1 MIGDIEG
8 KESLWVFIEQY
19 KGAPK
24 QVSLELIAKARMLA
38 DKFSLRVAALLI
50 GDNVSTASSVLIS
63 AGADTVFLLEH
74 PLLGRYRS
82 DFYAPVILDLIR
94 KGKPGVV
101 IFGATPIGRDLAPA
115 VAALAGTG
123 CTADCVDLELT
134 ENGAL
139 LQTVPA
145 FGGRMMAVIVT
156 PEQRPQI
163 ATVRPGVFQQ
173 AWFPEHDGRV
183 VSILPELPPA
193 KFDLVEFVEES
204 IQPSLLTSARVVV
217 AGGAGVDSREG
228 WELLRELTGVLQA
241 ALGGSRPA
249 LDNGWI
255 EESQMI
261 GHSGPT
267 IRPDLYIAVGI
278 SGDVL
283 HMVGVQDAKV
293 IVAVNSDSRAPV
305 FSRSDYGI
313 VGDYREV
320 VPVLINTLK
329 KKQRF

>member
-1 MIGDIEG
+1 MIGDIEEKG
-8 KESLWVFIEQY
+8 SLWVFIEQY

-24 QVSLELIAKARMLA
+24 QVSLELIAKARALA
-38 DKFSLRVAALLI
+38 DKFDLHVAALLI
-50 GDNVSTASSVLIS
+50 GDNVRNISPILIN
-63 AGADTVFLLEH
+63 AGADTVFLMED
-74 PLLGRYRS
+74 PLLGQYRS
-82 DFYAPVILDLIR
+82 DFYAPVILDLIK
-94 KGKPGVV
+94 KGNPVAV
-101 IFGATPIGRDLAPA
+101 FFGATPTGRDLAPA
-115 VAALAGTG
+115 VAALAETG
-123 CTADCVDLELT
+123 CTADCIDLDLT

-156 PEQRPQI
+156 PERRPQI

-173 AWFPEHDGRV
+173 AWFPEHEGRV
-183 VSILPELPPA
+183 VGILPQLPPA

-204 IQPSLLTSARVVV
+204 LQPSLLPSARVVV

-228 WELLRELTGVLQA
+228 WELLRELTGVLQG

-255 EESQMI
+255 QESQMI
-261 GHSGPT
+261 GHSGST

-293 IVAVNSDSRAPV
+293 IVAVNSDSRAPI
-305 FSRSDYGI
+305 FSNSDYGI
-313 VGDYREV
+313 IGDYREV
-320 VPVLINTLK
+320 IPVLINAVK
-329 KKQRF
+329 KKQRS

>member
-8 KESLWVFIEQY
+8 KENLWVFVEQY
-19 KGAPK
+19 KGEPK
-24 QVSLELIAKARMLA
+24 QVSLELIAKARLLA
-38 DKFSLRVAALLI
+38 DKSGLRVCAVLI
-50 GDNVSTASSVLIS
+50 GDNVRNISPVLIN
-63 AGADTVFLLEH
+63 AGADTVFLLED
-74 PLLGRYRS
+74 PLLRQYRS

-94 KGKPGVV
+94 KGKPGA
-101 IFGATPIGRDLAPA
+101 IFFGATPAGRDLAPA

-123 CTADCVDLELT
+123 CTADCIDLELS
-134 ENGAL
+134 ESGAL

-183 VSILPELPPA
+183 VDILPQLPPA

-204 IQPSLLTSARVVV
+204 LQPSLLPSARVVV

-228 WELLRELTGVLQA
+228 WELLRELTGILQG

-255 EESQMI
+255 QESQMI
-261 GHSGPT
+261 GHSGST

-293 IVAVNSDSRAPV
+293 IVAVNSNSRAPI

-320 VPVLINTLK
+320 IPVLINALR
-329 KKQRF
+329 KKQCS

>member
-1 MIGDIEG
+1 MIGDIDE
-8 KESLWVFIEQY
+8 KENLWVFVELY
-19 KGAPK
+19 KNEPK
-24 QVSLELIAKARMLA
+24 QVSLELIAKARTLA
-38 DKFSLRVAALLI
+38 DKFGLCVAALLI
-50 GDNVSTASSVLIS
+50 GDDVRDISPVLIN

-74 PLLGRYRS
+74 PLLRQYRS

-94 KGKPGVV
+94 KGKPGAVF
-101 IFGATPIGRDLAPA
+101 FGATPIGRDLAPA
-115 VAALAGTG
+115 VAALAETG
-123 CTADCVDLELT
+123 CTANCIDLELT
-134 ENGAL
+134 GDGAL

-156 PEQRPQI
+156 PGQRPQI

-173 AWFPEHDGRV
+173 AWFPEHAGRV

-204 IQPSLLTSARVVV
+204 LQPSLLSSARVVIG
-217 AGGAGVDSREG
+217 GGAGVDSREG
-228 WELLRELTGVLQA
+228 WELLRELAVIFQG

-255 EESQMI
+255 QESQMI
-261 GHSGPT
+261 GHSGST

-293 IVAVNSDSRAPV
+293 IVAVNSDSRAPI
-305 FSRSDYGI
+305 FSNSDYGI

-320 VPVLINTLK
+320 IPVMISALK
-329 KKQRF
+329 KKQRS

>member
-1 MIGDIEG
+1 MIGDIEE
-8 KESLWVFIEQY
+8 KEDLWVFVELY
-19 KGAPK
+19 KSEPK
-24 QVSLELIAKARMLA
+24 QVSLELIAKARILA
-38 DKFSLRVAALLI
+38 DKFGLCVCALLI
-50 GDNVSTASSVLIS
+50 GNDVKNISPVLIN

-74 PLLGRYRS
+74 PLLRQYRS

-94 KGKPGVV
+94 KGKPGAVF
-101 IFGATPIGRDLAPA
+101 FGATPTGRDLAPA

-123 CTADCVDLELT
+123 CTAGCIDLELT

-173 AWFPEHDGRV
+173 TGFSKRDGRV
-183 VSILPELPPA
+183 VDILPELPPA

-204 IQPSLLTSARVVV
+204 LQPSLLPSARVVV

-228 WELLRELTGVLQA
+228 WELLRELTGALQG

-249 LDNGWI
+249 LDNGWVQ
-255 EESQMI
+255 ESQMI
-261 GHSGPT
+261 GHSGST

-293 IVAVNSDSRAPV
+293 IVAVNSNSRAPI

-320 VPVLINTLK
+320 IPVMIDAVK
-329 KKQRF
+329 KKQRS